1 MDGQS
6 HSVSISH
13 SVITAESCDACS
25 ADNFFPAPAQ
35 VTVPPKLTVTGISP
49 GRGLI
54 GATTSSVTISGTG
67 LSGATVTA
75 PTGITPTVKSTTS
88 TSLVVDLAVAAN
100 ATAGNNTLTV
110 HSSGSPPQ
118 TATTTFFV
126 QVPTKVVRFDSPP
139 AAPGNIGPLQTPTD
153 GDVVSLSGTVLATHQ
168 CGVYRNLLYDV
179 VDQSGTS
186 IEGTYTLTETFANF
200 SGAGTPPSDR
210 PLSVVPGFLISDT
223 QSLTKNA
230 PACLGPTDNQT
241 FDQKFFATIA
251 GSRFDLTTVIRIERG
266 NFSGTLKV
274 DTTITT
280 P

>member
-1 MDGQS
+1 MSFYPEPAKGER
-6 HSVSISH
+6 SVAH
-13 SVITAESCDACS
+13 NLRAEFRPTLRLALPLVLAEIGWMTMGIVDTMMVGRLPDS
-25 ADNFFPAPAQ
+25 AAA
-35 VTVPPKLTVTGISP
+35 I
-49 GRGLI
+49 
-54 GATTSSVTISGTG
+54 
-67 LSGATVTA
+67 
-75 PTGITPTVKSTTS
+75 GITPTVKSTTA

-139 AAPGNIGPLQTPTD
+139 AAPGGIGPLQTPTD